1 MLDDNRLG
9 GKQVARSKKNVGM
22 YWHVSTIIR
31 TRMDRH
37 ILFSSYKLLQCSHKA
52 RTAPIAH
59 NRVLMYTFFADE
71 DGGIKT
77 RRLVL
82 DIVHEL
88 AVSPYMPR
96 IMRIW

>member
-1 MLDDNRLG
+1 
-9 GKQVARSKKNVGM
+9 
-22 YWHVSTIIR
+22 
-31 TRMDRH
+31 MDRH
-37 ILFSSYKLLQCSHKA
+37 ILFSSYKLLQCSRKA

-88 AVSPYMPR
+88 AVPPYMPR

>member
-1 MLDDNRLG
+1 
-9 GKQVARSKKNVGM
+9 
-22 YWHVSTIIR
+22 
-31 TRMDRH
+31 MDRH

-77 RRLVL
+77 RRLVF